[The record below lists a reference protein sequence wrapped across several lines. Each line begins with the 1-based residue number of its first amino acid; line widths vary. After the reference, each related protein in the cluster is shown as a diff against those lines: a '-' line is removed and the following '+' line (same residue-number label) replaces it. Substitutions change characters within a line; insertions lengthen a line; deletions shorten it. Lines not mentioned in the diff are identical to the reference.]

1 MLTHNAEAWHL
12 LFLSSPPPPLSWRRG
27 CFRTMQIFNTLD
39 PYPLAGRALDPA
51 AEDYLLAWAKELPDR
66 RPLRSI
72 PILVI
77 CFKLAKIMSST

>member
-1 MLTHNAEAWHL
+1 MIEQFDASNEAQRKAPATL
-12 LFLSSPPPPLSWRRG
+12 QIRLG
-27 CFRTMQIFNTLD
+27 RTMQIFNTLD